1 MLPKTR
7 FIIYLAAALYA
18 AATPLSAHIL
28 YTGRDFGVF
37 TPGGSSSPVTIS
49 QNKISSNY
57 GWADGADADF
67 GDSHKLLPFR
77 FTLLSTGLV
86 TLQIQGSSFRSGI
99 LNIGALAN
107 PGFSIFKG
115 IAHLPPL
122 AEDHDTS
129 GISSAYMD
137 ETYGA
142 GNWEGCF
149 NALGDWKMGSDDGTE
164 YSDLSSF
171 VYAGNA
177 VDGTS
182 ANYGAGATF
191 ITRAN
196 GTTQTNDLIRGDGLA
211 DGSVTGTFALDA
223 GDYTILVGGATY
235 GGTSTASFGLNA
247 TLSVTN
253 AIPEPSTYALLG
265 LGALLITV
273 AYRRRA
279 ASGTRGTF

>member
-7 FIIYLAAALYA
+7 FIIYLAAALCA

-37 TPGGSSSPVTIS
+37 TPGGSTSPVTIS

-57 GWADGADADF
+57 GWADGTDADF

-77 FTLLSTGLV
+77 FSLLSTGLV
-86 TLQIQGSSFRSGI
+86 TLQIQGTSFRSGV
-99 LNIGALAN
+99 LNIAAMAN

-137 ETYGA
+137 GTYGVD
-142 GNWEGCF
+142 NWEGCF
-149 NALGDWKMGSDDGTE
+149 NALGDWKMGSDDGTQ
-164 YSDLSSF
+164 YSDLTSF
-171 VYAGNA
+171 IYAGNA
-177 VDGTS
+177 ADGTP
-182 ANYGAGATF
+182 ANYGTGAT
-191 ITRAN
+191 IIPRAN
-196 GTTQTNDLIRGDGLA
+196 GTTQSNDLVRGDGLA

-235 GGTSTASFGLNA
+235 SGTSTASFGFNS
-247 TLSVTN
+247 TLSVM
-253 AIPEPSTYALLG
+253 AIPEPSTYGLLS
-265 LGALLITV
+265 LGAMVLAAT
-273 AYRRRA
+273 YRRRRA
-279 ASGTRGTF
+279 RG

>member
-1 MLPKTR
+1 MFSKSYIHG
-7 FIIYLAAALYA
+7 FLAAALCV

-37 TPGGSSSPVTIS
+37 DPSGSNNSVTIS
-49 QNKISSNY
+49 KNRISSNF
-57 GWADGADADF
+57 GWADGTDSDF

-86 TLQIQGSSFRSGI
+86 TLQIQGSSFRLSAQ
-99 LNIGALAN
+99 LDFPAMAN

-137 ETYGA
+137 ETYGV

-149 NALGDWKMGSDDGTE
+149 NALGDWKMGSEEGND

-171 VYAGNA
+171 IYAGNA
-177 VDGTS
+177 ADGTS
-182 ANYGAGATF
+182 ANYGTGATV

-223 GDYTILVGGATY
+223 GVYTILVGGATY
-235 GGTSTASFGLNA
+235 GGTSTSSFGFNA
-247 TLSVTN
+247 TLSVM
-253 AIPEPSTYALLG
+253 AIPEPSTYALLS
-265 LGALLITV
+265 LGAMVLTA
-273 AYRRRA
+273 AYRRRMA
-279 ASGTRGTF
+279 RG

>member
-7 FIIYLAAALYA
+7 FIIYLAAALCA

-37 TPGGSSSPVTIS
+37 TPGGSTSPVTIS

-57 GWADGADADF
+57 GWADGTDADF

-77 FTLLSTGLV
+77 FSLLSTGLV
-86 TLQIQGSSFRSGI
+86 TLQIQGTSFRSGV
-99 LNIGALAN
+99 LNIAAMAN

-137 ETYGA
+137 ETYGVD
-142 GNWEGCF
+142 NWEGCF
-149 NALGDWKMGSDDGTE
+149 NALGDWKMGSDDGTQ
-164 YSDLSSF
+164 YSDLTSF
-171 VYAGNA
+171 IYAGNA

-182 ANYGAGATF
+182 ANYGTGAT
-191 ITRAN
+191 IIPRAN
-196 GTTQTNDLIRGDGLA
+196 GTTQSNDLVRGDGLA

-235 GGTSTASFGLNA
+235 SGISSASFGFNS
-247 TLSVTN
+247 TLSVM
-253 AIPEPSTYALLG
+253 AIPESSTYALLS
-265 LGALLITV
+265 LGAIFLIA
-273 AYRRRA
+273 AYRRMMAR
-279 ASGTRGTF
+279 R